1 MFHGTMAEVYYK
13 KWLMPNAFLESLNW
27 IVVAIMMQAPKSER
41 KKKAKKRSDSWYR
54 FLIFV
59 AGLLLLCGPVDALSN
74 LANSLGDLIEK
85 SLSF

>member
-1 MFHGTMAEVYYK
+1 
-13 KWLMPNAFLESLNW
+13 
-27 IVVAIMMQAPKSER
+27 MQAPKSER

-54 FLIFV
+54 YLIFV